1 MGVTPLDLY
10 QISNKIDADR
20 AHLNK
25 YTYLGYKFNF
35 PHYRVLSL
43 KDVMLNGLHT
53 CLPKHLL
60 NFISEQ
66 GEVLLIANIISGY
79 IPLLQLRS
87 LHGEKAFQAVGS
99 QSKLFY
105 GQGMLDKDFKYGDPL
120 LIQEGV
126 FDTDIMRG
134 LYPNCLGTMTSKI
147 THSQFEV
154 LKLMTN
160 RIILLGDDDKP
171 GRIGT
176 KNNRK
181 KLLDAGFQ
189 VKLIFQYN
197 GYKDTGEALGDT
209 LLNNDGI
216 SFNNAV
222 RYYKTKLNNILKEW
236 DYDLR

>member
-1 MGVTPLDLY
+1 MSVSPLELYKIATPITDD
-10 QISNKIDADR
+10 KK
-20 AHLNK
+20 HLNK
-25 YTYLGYKFNF
+25 YTFLGNEFNF
-35 PHYRVLSL
+35 PHYRLLSL
-43 KDVMLNGLHT
+43 KDIMLNGMHT
-53 CLPKHLL
+53 RLPKHIL

-176 KNNRK
+176 KKNRI
-181 KLLDAGFQ
+181 KLQEAGFQ
-189 VKLIFQYN
+189 VRLIFQYN

-222 RYYKTKLNNILKEW
+222 KYYKTKINNILKEW

>member
-1 MGVTPLDLY
+1 MSVSPLELY
-10 QISNKIDADR
+10 KISSKIDADR

-43 KDVMLNGLHT
+43 KDVMLNGMHT
-53 CLPKHLL
+53 RLPKHIL

-66 GEVLLIANIISGY
+66 GEVLLIANIIEGY

-87 LHGEKAFQAVGS
+87 IKGDKAFMAVGS

-105 GQGMLDKDFKYGDPL
+105 GLGYLDKDFKYGDW
-120 LIQEGV
+120 IVIVEGLA
-126 FDTDIMRG
+126 DADIGRG
-134 LYPNCLGTMTSKI
+134 LYPNFLATMTSKI

-154 LKLMTN
+154 LKLLTN
-160 RIILLGDDDKP
+160 RVILIGDNDRP

-181 KLLDAGFQ
+181 RLQEAGFD
-189 VKLIFQYN
+189 VRLIFQY
-197 GYKDTGEALGDT
+197 GDLKDLGDLGDL
-209 LLNNDGI
+209 LLNNDGYT
-216 SFNNAV
+216 FNTAV
-222 RYYKTKLNNILKEW
+222 KYYKTKIENII
-236 DYDLR
+236 RN